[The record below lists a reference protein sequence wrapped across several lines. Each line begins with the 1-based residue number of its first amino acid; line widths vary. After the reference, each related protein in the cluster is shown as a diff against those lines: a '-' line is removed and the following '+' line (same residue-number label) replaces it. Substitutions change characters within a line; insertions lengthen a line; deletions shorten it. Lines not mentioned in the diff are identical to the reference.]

1 MRQLLI
7 AAATLANIVHPALAQ
22 TAPHRQPTG
31 KSSGDATSDAK
42 RAEISALIER
52 AQRKQAVVDARNTQ
66 LWERWTYAVCV
77 GCGPVPKNLRIVHT
91 TPERVLAG
99 IPAADDDARERAA
112 TARSRRI

>member
-7 AAATLANIVHPALAQ
+7 TAATLSNIVHPVLAQ
-22 TAPHRQPTG
+22 PAPHRQP
-31 KSSGDATSDAK
+31 SADATSDA
-42 RAEISALIER
+42 RRGEIRALIER

-66 LWERWTYAVCV
+66 LWERWTYAVCI
-77 GCGPVPKNLRIVHT
+77 GCGPEPKSVRIVHT
-91 TPERVLAG
+91 THARVLAG